1 MIYLYAKDLNKP
13 NYQLLMK
20 KREEAGMYL
29 GHLIP
34 KAFIEYSYI
43 MVDFTI
49 MLMLK
54 SKKKTKIPDCIWW
67 HDC

>member
-1 MIYLYAKDLNKP
+1 
-13 NYQLLMK
+13 MK

-29 GHLIP
+29 DHLIP

-49 MLMLK
+49 MLILK
-54 SKKKTKIPDCIWW
+54 SKKKTKIPDCI
-67 HDC
+67 

>member
-1 MIYLYAKDLNKP
+1 
-13 NYQLLMK
+13 MK

-29 GHLIP
+29 DHLIP

-49 MLMLK
+49 MLILK
-54 SKKKTKIPDCIWW
+54 SKKETKIPDCI
-67 HDC
+67 

>member
-29 GHLIP
+29 DHLIS

-49 MLMLK
+49 MLILK
-54 SKKKTKIPDCIWW
+54 SKKKTKIPDCI
-67 HDC
+67 

>member
-13 NYQLLMK
+13 NYQLL
-20 KREEAGMYL
+20 AGMYL
-29 GHLIP
+29 DHLIP

-49 MLMLK
+49 MLILK
-54 SKKKTKIPDCIWW
+54 SKKKTKILDCI
-67 HDC
+67 